1 MYFYMLLQ
9 DGSPKPC
16 NLGPIQESSI
26 FDEEDTMG
34 NEEVYGYNILQNSF
48 LKSSHFHF
56 AS

>member
-1 MYFYMLLQ
+1 MHSYILLQ

-16 NLGPIQESSI
+16 NLGQIQESSI
-26 FDEEDTMG
+26 LHEEDTMG
-34 NEEVYGYNILQNSF
+34 NEEVCGCNIQNTF